1 MFDFHLFLT
10 ALFGWPLAKGAML
23 TIALSLA
30 VMALSLIL
38 GTLMAL
44 ISGSSKRPAR
54 WISGTYV
61 WLFRGA
67 PALLVLL
74 FIWNGLPQLST
85 VFRENWF
92 TPFVA
97 AFLAFT
103 LIQVAYLTE
112 ILRGA
117 FAAVGRGQKEGA
129 AALGFHPW
137 QTFTLITFPQAMRI
151 AVPALVNEFVSL
163 LKTTSLATVISLKE
177 LMTVT
182 QFAIATSFRFLEW
195 YGAALVYYL
204 VMVSVLTYAQVHIE
218 RFLSRG
224 HR

>member
-1 MFDFHLFLT
+1 MFDFDLFVT

-23 TIALSLA
+23 TIALSLV
-30 VMALSLIL
+30 VMAVSLVIATFFGL
-38 GTLMAL
+38 AA
-44 ISGSSKRPAR
+44 GSSSKPVR
-54 WISGTYV
+54 WLTGSYV

-67 PALLVLL
+67 PALLILL
-74 FIWNGLPQLST
+74 FIWNGLPQISA
-85 VFRENWF
+85 VFRGNWF

-103 LIQVAYLTE
+103 LFQVAYLTE
-112 ILRGA
+112 ILRSA
-117 FAAVGRGQKEGA
+117 FAAVGRGQREGA
-129 AALGFHPW
+129 AALGLHPW
-137 QTFTLITFPQAMRI
+137 QTFLLVTLPQALRI
-151 AVPALVNEFVSL
+151 AVPALINEFISL
-163 LKTTSLATVISLKE
+163 LKSTSLATVISLKE

-195 YGAALVYYL
+195 YGAALVYYMA
-204 VMVSVLTYAQVHIE
+204 MVSVLTLAQVHIE

>member
-1 MFDFHLFLT
+1 MFDFQLFTT
-10 ALFGWPLAKGAML
+10 ALFGWPLAQGAML
-23 TIALSLA
+23 TIALSVA
-30 VMALSLIL
+30 VMVVSLAF
-38 GTLMAL
+38 GTLLA
-44 ISGSSKRPAR
+44 IVSGSDNRFAR
-54 WISGTYV
+54 WSAAAYV

-74 FIWNGLPQLST
+74 FVWNGLPQLSAI
-85 VFRENWF
+85 FREHWF

-97 AFLAFT
+97 AFSAFT

-137 QTFTLITFPQAMRI
+137 QTFFLITLPQALRI
-151 AVPALVNEFVSL
+151 AVPALINEFISL

-177 LMTVT
+177 LMTIT
-182 QFAIATSFRFLEW
+182 QFAISASFRFLEW
-195 YGAALVYYL
+195 YGAALVYYMA
-204 VMVSVLTYAQVHIE
+204 MVSVLTFAQIHIE
-218 RFLSRG
+218 RYLARG
-224 HR
+224 HH

>member
-1 MFDFHLFLT
+1 MFDLNLFIT
-10 ALFGWPLAKGAML
+10 ALFGWPLAKGALL
-23 TIALSLA
+23 T
-30 VMALSLIL
+30 MALSIAVMSVSLVIATFL
-38 GTLMAL
+38 GLAA
-44 ISGSSKRPAR
+44 SSTKRPVR
-54 WISGTYV
+54 LLTGSYV

-67 PALLVLL
+67 PSLLILL
-74 FIWNGLPQLST
+74 FVWNGLPQLSP
-85 VFRENWF
+85 VFRESWF

-103 LIQVAYLTE
+103 LFQVAYLTE

-117 FAAVGRGQKEGA
+117 FAAVGRGQAEGA

-137 QTFTLITFPQAMRI
+137 QTFLLITLPQALRI
-151 AVPALVNEFVSL
+151 AVPALINEFISL

-195 YGAALVYYL
+195 YGAALAYYMA
-204 VMVSVLTYAQVHIE
+204 MVSVLTVAQHHIE
-218 RFLSRG
+218 RLLSRG

>member
-1 MFDFHLFLT
+1 MFDFNLFMS
-10 ALFGWPLAKGAML
+10 ALFGWPLAKGGLL
-23 TIALSLA
+23 TLALSLA
-30 VMALSLIL
+30 VMSVSLLLATFL
-38 GTLMAL
+38 GLAA
-44 ISGSSKRPAR
+44 GSAR
-54 WISGTYV
+54 RSLRVAVGAYV

-74 FIWNGLPQLST
+74 FVWNGLPQISP
-85 VFRENWF
+85 VFRGGWF

-97 AFLAFT
+97 AFFAFT
-103 LIQVAYLTE
+103 LFQVAYLTE

-117 FAAVGRGQKEGA
+117 FAAVGRGQREGA

-137 QTFTLITFPQAMRI
+137 QTFLLITLPQALRI
-151 AVPALVNEFVSL
+151 AVPALINEFISL

-182 QFAIATSFRFLEW
+182 QFAISTSFRFLEW
-195 YGAALVYYL
+195 YGAALVYYML
-204 VMVSVLTYAQVHIE
+204 MVSILTVAQHHIE